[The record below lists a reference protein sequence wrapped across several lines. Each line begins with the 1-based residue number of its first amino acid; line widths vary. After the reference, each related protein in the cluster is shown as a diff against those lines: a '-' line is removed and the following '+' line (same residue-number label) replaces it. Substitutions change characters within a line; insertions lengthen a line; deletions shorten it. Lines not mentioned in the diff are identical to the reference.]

1 LKTENF
7 VEELRWRGLIH
18 DITPSTEDFLLNN
31 PTSGYIGFDPT
42 ADSLHIGN
50 LVQIMTLV
58 HFQKC
63 GHRPIIL
70 IGGATGMIG
79 DPSGKS
85 KERKFL
91 DEETLIKNQEKIK
104 SQFEKFLNFSGN
116 NSAKIL
122 NNITWFKKFNTL
134 EFLRKVGKHIS
145 VNYMM
150 AKDSVKNRLE
160 SGISFTE
167 FTYQLI
173 QGYDF
178 YWLWKNE
185 DVKIQF
191 GGSDQWG
198 NILTGNEL
206 IRRIESGESYALTT
220 PLITKSDGGKF
231 GKTEEGNVWLD
242 ENRTSPYKFYQFWIN
257 ISDEDAKVFIK
268 IFTHKSQKEIDKL
281 ISDHEKEPHLRI
293 LQNSL
298 AEEITQTV
306 HDQEKLKIAKST
318 SKVLFGKFQK
328 EDFDLLEEG
337 VMESLSTAVPCVKVR
352 RKNLK
357 NDFKSI
363 LTENSN
369 FEIFKSKSELVRLI
383 KNNGLSINK
392 EKVTVD
398 DFDISGKLKFN
409 KYLLLQKGKK
419 NYTFIIVE

>member
-1 LKTENF
+1 MKNF
-7 VEELRWRGLIH
+7 VEELKWRGLIH
-18 DITPSTEDFLLNN
+18 DITPSTEEYLLKNT
-31 PTSGYIGFDPT
+31 TSGYIGFDPT

-63 GHRPIIL
+63 GHKPIIL

-91 DEETLIKNQEKIK
+91 DEKTLNNNQNKIR
-104 SQFEKFLNFSGN
+104 SQFEKFLDFTGN
-116 NSAKIL
+116 NSASIV
-122 NNITWFKKFNTL
+122 NNKTWFENFNL
-134 EFLRKVGKHIS
+134 LDFLRKVGKHIS

-160 SGISFTE
+160 TGISFTE
-167 FTYQLI
+167 FSYQLI

-178 YWLWKNE
+178 YWLWKNK

-206 IRRIESGESYALTT
+206 IRRIDGGESFALTT

-242 ENRTSPYKFYQFWIN
+242 ETKTSPYKFYQFWIN
-257 ISDEDAKVFIK
+257 VSDEDAMTFIK
-268 IFTHKSQKEIDKL
+268 IFTQKSNDEIKQL
-281 ISDHEKEPHLRI
+281 ISSHKKEPHLRI
-293 LQNSL
+293 LQNAL
-298 AEEITQTV
+298 AEEITETV
-306 HDQEKLKIAKST
+306 HNEEKLNVAKST
-318 SKVLFGKFQK
+318 SEVLFGKFKK
-328 EDFDLLEEG
+328 EDFDKLNEN
-337 VMESLSTAVPCVKVR
+337 VMESLSTAIPCVKIKR
-352 RKNLK
+352 DNLSK
-357 NDFKSI
+357 DFKTL
-363 LTENSN
+363 LTESSN
-369 FEIFKSKSELVRLI
+369 FEIFKSKSELIRLI

-392 EKVTVD
+392 EKISD
-398 DFDISGKLKFN
+398 DNYDILNNLKFN
-409 KYLLLQKGKK
+409 KYILLQKGKK

>member
-1 LKTENF
+1 MKTENF

-31 PTSGYIGFDPT
+31 STSGYIGFDPT

-122 NNITWFKKFNTL
+122 NNITWFKKFNIL

-242 ENRTSPYKFYQFWIN
+242 EKKTSPYKFYQFWIN

-281 ISDHEKEPHLRI
+281 ILDHEKEPHLRI

-298 AEEITQTV
+298 AEEITETV
-306 HDQEKLKIAKST
+306 HDKEKLRIAKST

-337 VMESLSTAVPCVKVR
+337 VMESLSTAVPCVKVSR
-352 RKNLK
+352 NNLK

-392 EKVTVD
+392 EKVTGD
-398 DFDISGKLKFN
+398 NFDMSDKLKFN

>member
-1 LKTENF
+1 MKNF
-7 VEELRWRGLIH
+7 VGELKWRGLIH
-18 DITPSTEDFLLNN
+18 DITPKTEDYLLKNS
-31 PTSGYIGFDPT
+31 TAGYIGFDPT

-63 GHRPIIL
+63 GHTPIIL

-85 KERKFL
+85 KERSFL
-91 DEETLIKNQEKIK
+91 DEEILINNQRKIK
-104 SQFEKFLNFSGN
+104 EQFEKFLNFSGN
-116 NSAKIL
+116 NSASIV
-122 NNITWFKKFNTL
+122 NNKTWFEDFNIL

-160 SGISFTE
+160 TGISFTE
-167 FTYQLI
+167 FSYQLI

-178 YWLWKNE
+178 YWLWKNK
-185 DVKIQF
+185 DVRIQF

-206 IRRIESGESYALTT
+206 IRRIDGGESFALTT

-242 ENRTSPYKFYQFWIN
+242 ERKTSPYKFYQFWIN
-257 ISDEDAKVFIK
+257 VSDEDAKIFIK
-268 IFTHKSQKEIDKL
+268 IFTQKSKEEIDIL
-281 ISDHEKEPHLRI
+281 ISNHNKEPHLRI
-293 LQNSL
+293 LQNAL
-298 AEEITQTV
+298 AEEITETV
-306 HDQEKLKIAKST
+306 HNKEKLNIAKST
-318 SKVLFGKFQK
+318 SNVLFGKFK
-328 EDFDLLEEG
+328 KDDFEKLEEN
-337 VMESLSTAVPCVKVR
+337 VMKSLSTAVPCVKINKEDLSR
-352 RKNLK
+352 
-357 NDFKSI
+357 DFKTL
-363 LTENSN
+363 LTETTNYQ
-369 FEIFKSKSELVRLI
+369 IFKSKSELIRLI

-392 EKVTVD
+392 EKISD
-398 DFDISGKLKFN
+398 DNYKLSDNLKFN
-409 KYLLLQKGKK
+409 KYILLQKGKK

>member
-1 LKTENF
+1 MKTENF

-31 PTSGYIGFDPT
+31 STSGYIGFDPT

-91 DEETLIKNQEKIK
+91 DEETLIKNQEKIR

-242 ENRTSPYKFYQFWIN
+242 EKKTSPYKFYQFWIN

-281 ISDHEKEPHLRI
+281 ILDHEKEPHLRI

-298 AEEITQTV
+298 AEEITETV
-306 HDQEKLKIAKST
+306 HDKEKLRIAKST

-337 VMESLSTAVPCVKVR
+337 VMESLSTAVPCVKVSR
-352 RKNLK
+352 NNLK

-392 EKVTVD
+392 EKVTGD
-398 DFDISGKLKFN
+398 NFDMSDKLKFN

>member
-1 LKTENF
+1 MKNF
-7 VEELRWRGLIH
+7 VEELKWRGLIH
-18 DITPSTEDFLLNN
+18 DITPSTEEYLEKKL
-31 PTSGYIGFDPT
+31 TSGYIGFDPT

-63 GHRPIIL
+63 GHKPIIL

-91 DEETLIKNQEKIK
+91 NEETLINNQKKIK
-104 SQFEKFLNFSGN
+104 GQFEKFLKFTGK
-116 NSAKIL
+116 NSASIV
-122 NNITWFKKFNTL
+122 NNKTWFENFNLL
-134 EFLRKVGKHIS
+134 EFLRKIGKHIS

-160 SGISFTE
+160 TGISFTE

-178 YWLWKNE
+178 YWLWKNK
-185 DVKIQF
+185 DVRIQF

-206 IRRIESGESYALTT
+206 IRRIDGGESYALTT

-242 ENRTSPYKFYQFWIN
+242 ENKTSPYKFYQFWIN

-268 IFTHKSQKEIDKL
+268 IFTQKNEKEIEVL
-281 ISDHEKEPHLRI
+281 ISDHDKEPHLRI
-293 LQNSL
+293 LQNAL
-298 AEEITQTV
+298 AEEITEVV
-306 HDQEKLKIAKST
+306 HNVEKLNIAKST
-318 SKVLFGKFQK
+318 SQVLFGRFKK
-328 EDFDLLEEG
+328 EDFENLDEN
-337 VMESLSTAVPCVKVR
+337 VMKSLSTAVPCVSIK
-352 RKNLK
+352 KEDLSH
-357 NDFKSI
+357 DFKTL
-363 LTENSN
+363 LTEKTN
-369 FEIFKSKSELVRLI
+369 FEIFKSKSELIRLI

-392 EKVTVD
+392 DKISD
-398 DFDISGKLKFN
+398 DNFDLKNNLKFK
-409 KYLLLQKGKK
+409 KYILLQKGKK

>member
-1 LKTENF
+1 MKNF
-7 VEELRWRGLIH
+7 VGELKWRGLIH
-18 DITPSTEDFLLNN
+18 DITPKTEEYLLKNSTA
-31 PTSGYIGFDPT
+31 GYIGFDPT

-63 GHRPIIL
+63 GHTPIIL

-85 KERKFL
+85 KERSFL
-91 DEETLIKNQEKIK
+91 DEEILINNQRKIK
-104 SQFEKFLNFSGN
+104 EQFEKFLNFSGS
-116 NSAKIL
+116 NSASIV
-122 NNITWFKKFNTL
+122 NNKTWFEDFNIL

-160 SGISFTE
+160 TGISFTE
-167 FTYQLI
+167 FSYQLI

-178 YWLWKNE
+178 YWLWKNK
-185 DVKIQF
+185 DVRIQF

-206 IRRIESGESYALTT
+206 IRRIDGGESFALTT

-242 ENRTSPYKFYQFWIN
+242 ERKTSPYKFYQFWIN
-257 ISDEDAKVFIK
+257 VSDEDAKIFIK
-268 IFTHKSQKEIDKL
+268 IFTQKSKEEIDIL
-281 ISDHEKEPHLRI
+281 ISNHNKEPHLRI
-293 LQNSL
+293 LQNAL
-298 AEEITQTV
+298 AEEITETV
-306 HDQEKLKIAKST
+306 HNKEKLNIAKST
-318 SKVLFGKFQK
+318 SNVLFGKFK
-328 EDFDLLEEG
+328 KDDFEKLEEN
-337 VMESLSTAVPCVKVR
+337 VMKSLSTAVPCVKINKEDLSR
-352 RKNLK
+352 
-357 NDFKSI
+357 DFKTL
-363 LTENSN
+363 LTETTNYQ
-369 FEIFKSKSELVRLI
+369 IFKSKSELIRLI

-392 EKVTVD
+392 EKISD
-398 DFDISGKLKFN
+398 DNYKLSDNLKFN
-409 KYLLLQKGKK
+409 KYILLQKGKK

>member
-1 LKTENF
+1 MKNF
-7 VEELRWRGLIH
+7 VEELKWRGLIH
-18 DITPSTEDFLLNN
+18 DITPSTEEFLLKN

-63 GHRPIIL
+63 GHKPIIL

-91 DEETLIKNQEKIK
+91 DEKTLTHNQNKIRE
-104 SQFEKFLNFSGN
+104 QFEKFLNFSGN
-116 NSAKIL
+116 NSASIV
-122 NNITWFKKFNTL
+122 NNKTWFENFNLL

-160 SGISFTE
+160 TGISFTE
-167 FTYQLI
+167 FSFQII

-178 YWLWKNE
+178 YWLWKNK

-206 IRRIESGESYALTT
+206 IRRIDGGESYALTT

-242 ENRTSPYKFYQFWIN
+242 EAKTSPYKFYQFWIN
-257 ISDEDAKVFIK
+257 VSDEDAKVFIK
-268 IFTHKSQKEIDKL
+268 IFTQKSEEEIKKL
-281 ISDHEKEPHLRI
+281 ISDHNKEPHLRI
-293 LQNSL
+293 LQNAL
-298 AEEITQTV
+298 AEEITETV
-306 HDQEKLKIAKST
+306 HDKEKLNIAKST
-318 SKVLFGKFQK
+318 SQVLFGRFKK
-328 EDFDLLEEG
+328 DDFNNLNEK
-337 VMESLSTAVPCVKVR
+337 VMESLSTAVPCVILK
-352 RKNLK
+352 KENLS
-357 NDFKSI
+357 NDLKTI
-363 LTENSN
+363 LTESTN
-369 FEIFKSKSELVRLI
+369 FEIFKSKSELIRLI

-392 EKVTVD
+392 EKISD
-398 DFDISGKLKFN
+398 ENYDIKNNVKFN
-409 KYLLLQKGKK
+409 KYILLQNGKK